1 MHQTGHGVI
10 RQLFKKQIEIIY
22 KLENSICT
30 TLGSKLTLLDVVNGK
45 AVGRMLQISQLF
57 LSTKILILQL
67 CLRPSSPFC
76 VGKISIY
83 AMSYADY
90 HKIDLKAQ

>member
-30 TLGSKLTLLDVVNGK
+30 TVGNKLTLLDIANGK
-45 AVGRMLQISQLF
+45 AVCRMSQISQPF

-67 CLRPSSPFC
+67 CLRPSSPFR
-76 VGKISIY
+76 VDKIFIY
-83 AMSYADY
+83 AISNADY
-90 HKIDLKAQ
+90 HKIDLKER